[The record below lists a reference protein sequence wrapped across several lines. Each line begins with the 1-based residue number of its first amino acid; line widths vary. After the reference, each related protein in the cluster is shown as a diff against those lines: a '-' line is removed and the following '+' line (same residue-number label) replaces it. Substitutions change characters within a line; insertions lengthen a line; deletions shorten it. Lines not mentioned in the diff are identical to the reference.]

1 MNHENRND
9 YEEINKNYEVDDRP
23 TTRFSTS
30 CFEWLESI
38 AQAIIVV
45 VISLSFIFRIVN
57 ISGWSMLNTLRDGDK
72 VVVLKWN
79 YTPHNGDVV
88 VITRGQFLDEPLVK
102 RVIATEN
109 QTFSIDFETGKVT
122 VDGKVLDETY
132 IREPMWLQGDG
143 DIPDI
148 IPKGYSFVMGDNRN
162 HSMDSRFKDVGIIP
176 NENIVGKAAFIL
188 FPFDRFGMIQ

>member
-1 MNHENRND
+1 MNQENKNVC
-9 YEEINKNYEVDDRP
+9 EEINRIYESDDRP

-38 AQAIIVV
+38 SQAIIIV

-79 YTPHNGDVV
+79 YVPKNGDVV
-88 VITRGQFLDEPLVK
+88 VITRGQFLNEPLVK

-109 QTFSIDFETGKVT
+109 QSFGIDFETGKVT
-122 VDGKVLDETY
+122 VDGKVLNETY

-143 DIPDI
+143 DIPSV

-162 HSMDSRFKDVGIIP
+162 HSMDSRFKDIGIIP
-176 NENIVGKAAFIL
+176 NDNIVGKVVVIL
-188 FPFDRFGMIQ
+188 FPFDRFGMIK